1 MTESICFSC
10 VHFKQTGPLKFT
22 ISGHCGWTSPMPI
35 PQWLQPYVDSR
46 DSYYGPKKEVGKGP
60 YEVANCAAFERAEQ
74 STIDRRK
81 TEDWYD

>member
-1 MTESICFSC
+1 
-10 VHFKQTGPLKFT
+10 
-22 ISGHCGWTSPMPI
+22 MPI
-35 PQWLQPYVDSR
+35 PQWLTYYVDSH

>member
-10 VHFKQTGPLKFT
+10 VHFKQTGPLEFSV
-22 ISGHCGWTSPMPI
+22 SGYCGWTSPMPI
-35 PQWLQPYVDSR
+35 PQWLTYYVDSL

-74 STIDRRK
+74 STIDKRK